1 MNPVTVIDRMEPY
14 RSGKMSPH
22 SITAVFLV
30 LFTLLPFF
38 ATGQNVQKTFSLST
52 SASAG
57 VLFGQAFE
65 EVYNQYLSTDYKN
78 SELVWPMMPLYY
90 SGAGLALTV
99 RNGIFATLDVKQ
111 GFSGKTGLMTDSDF
125 LNGDGVRTHFSQSD
139 GYTERA
145 LLLDLR
151 LGYNLPSQS
160 ALSFG
165 FFGGFSYMDFK
176 WSARDG
182 YYQYPTSGS
191 DYYWDSNGTFHPGTD
206 TPWSAGQ
213 TKTPLYGTGILY
225 EQAYLIGSLGFRAA
239 YRVLDSLSL
248 GASFSIAPLAYC
260 YTEDNHEFRLV
271 DFYSRLSGGFMIEP
285 GLSVDYSIKPG
296 ASLKLFVNYRQL
308 SNLKGD
314 ITQVDQGTTST
325 SSGGNFYAGPVS
337 SSTSPGGSGASIW
350 MLDASLAF
358 RLAF

>member
-1 MNPVTVIDRMEPY
+1 MGMKRMESF
-14 RSGKMSPH
+14 RNGKMFPF
-22 SITAVFLV
+22 SIGVVLCVLLV
-30 LFTLLPFF
+30 LLPRF
-38 ATGQNVQKTFSLST
+38 AICQDAGKAFSIST
-52 SASAG
+52 SVSAG
-57 VLFGQAFE
+57 ILFGQSFE
-65 EVYNQYLSTDYKN
+65 EVYNQYLSKDYKN
-78 SELVWPMMPLYY
+78 SELIWPMMPLYY
-90 SGAGLALTV
+90 SGAGLALTI
-99 RNGIFATLDVKQ
+99 RNGVFATLDIKQ

-139 GYTERA
+139 GYTERS
-145 LLLDLR
+145 LLLDLKV
-151 LGYNLPSQS
+151 GYNLPSRTT
-160 ALSFG
+160 LSLG

-191 DYYWDSNGTFHPGTD
+191 DYYWDSSGIFHPGTD

-213 TKTPLYGTGILY
+213 TKTPLYGTGILD
-225 EQAYLIGSLGFRAA
+225 EQAYLIGSLGFKAS
-239 YRVLDSLSL
+239 YRLLESLSL

-285 GLSVDYSIKPG
+285 GLSVDCSIKPG
-296 ASLKLFVNYRQL
+296 ASLKLLVNYRQL

-337 SSTSPGGSGASIW
+337 SSTSTGGSGASIW
-350 MLDASLAF
+350 MLDASLVF